1 MRGGKTDQS
10 LEHLRHSLAHLLA
23 AAVLEKF
30 PKGKLGI
37 GPAIEKGFYYDFL
50 LPRSLTPD
58 DLKGFE
64 KRIKEFV
71 KEGLSFR
78 GKKVAAA
85 EAKKTFKDQPL
96 KLELIKDFV
105 REKKQLSVYKT
116 LRPRSGQAGEAIFTD
131 LCRGGHV
138 KNTKEI
144 NPEAFALTSI
154 AGAYW
159 KGSEKN
165 PQLQRVYGVA
175 FKTKKELDHYL
186 WQQEEAKKRDHRILG
201 ERLGIFTFAEEIGA
215 GLPLWLPKG
224 AILRDQLET
233 WARETEKAAGYERVV
248 TPHITKKKLYEISGH
263 VPYYTDDMYPP
274 FKIEGEEYYLK
285 PMNCPHHHMIYKSRL
300 RSYRELPLRL
310 AEYGQL
316 YRFELSGVLHGLF
329 RVRGFCQND
338 AHIYVAEKDV
348 VREFVR
354 VMDMH
359 RFYYKAL
366 GIKNFKIKLGLRDP
380 KNLRRKYHGNDAMWR
395 KAEKLT
401 KDGLKKSGVEFTE
414 DVGGAAHYGP
424 KGDVIVESV
433 IGKEY
438 AIGTVQIDLFMPDR
452 FNLTFINEKGA
463 QERPV
468 IIHRAPLGSHE
479 RMIGFLLEHF
489 AGEFPTWLAPIQV
502 TVLPISDKQRSY
514 GNKIFEELKKHGI
527 RAEIPPSSETL
538 AKRIREAEIQKI
550 PYLLVVGEKE
560 AKTNLVA
567 VRKRGKGDLG
577 AKKLSKFVEEITKEI
592 SERKT

>member
-1 MRGGKTDQS
+1 MRGGKTNQS

-30 PKGKLGI
+30 PKGKMGI

-224 AILRDQLET
+224 AVLRDQLET

-401 KDGLKKSGVEFTE
+401 KEGLKKSGVEFTE

-514 GNKIFEELKKHGI
+514 CNKIFEELKKHGI
-527 RAEIPPSSETL
+527 R
-538 AKRIREAEIQKI
+538 AEIQKI

>member
-1 MRGGKTDQS
+1 MRGGKTNQS

-401 KDGLKKSGVEFTE
+401 KEGLKKSGVEFTE

>member
-1 MRGGKTDQS
+1 MRGGKTNQS

-138 KNTKEI
+138 KNTKKI

-401 KDGLKKSGVEFTE
+401 KEGLKKSGVEFTE